1 MTRALPAGRP
11 IKHRPVFGLFDPD
24 GWAWATVKASFW
36 LFVII
41 VTLGYVPDRAY
52 YFIVSRT
59 FDIIGTPGL
68 SIVNLC
74 PPENGAT
81 MPCPVPAGGVLP
93 WQASPPEISLP
104 QPRTGGVA
112 AQIGTTLLYIGGT
125 DGKTP
130 SATTYRATID
140 KGTFGAWVEG
150 PALPAAR
157 TDAGLAILSGTA
169 YLAGGLG
176 PDGAPTDTLYSIGVD
191 PTTNKLG
198 GWKAVTGVNLPAP
211 RSGSAVVAVADGI
224 VVLGGRGPDG
234 KVTSTVWKATLD
246 STSGKLGAFK
256 EQPALP
262 HPVADAAAGFA
273 GTFVWVYGG
282 SDDAGATAVVQRA
295 DYGTLTAPT
304 ASGGASAAP
313 AASTAPASPSASG
326 ATAQGVI
333 AWAVAAPGATGLDL
347 PAPRTGGAG
356 FVSNGAIYMAGGSDG
371 TTAHGEL
378 YWALPDA
385 NGNLPGGWQHLV
397 ATDLPVGIAYA
408 APVVT
413 GGNAILIGGTTS
425 TGVVATSTRASLGPQ
440 SPFFQAGLVG
450 FLPGVVV
457 PGLQIGGQIG
467 TQLGLLA
474 AAGVGTGN
482 FVILIALGWAFNHKP
497 QIAAWRDRRR
507 REREAKAP
515 DPA

>member
-41 VTLGYVPDRAY
+41 ITLGYIPDRAY

-74 PPENGAT
+74 PPENGST
-81 MPCPVPAGGVLP
+81 VPCPVPAGGVLP
-93 WQASPPEISLP
+93 WQASPPEIALP
-104 QPRTGGVA
+104 QARTGGVA
-112 AQIGTTLLYIGGT
+112 AQVGTNLLYIGGT
-125 DGKTP
+125 DGKIA
-130 SATTYRATID
+130 SATTYLASVD
-140 KGTFGAWVEG
+140 KGTFGAWAEG

-157 TDAGLAILSGTA
+157 TDAGTATLSGTV

-176 PDGAPTDTLYSIGVD
+176 PDGAPTDTLYSIGID
-191 PTTNKLG
+191 PTTSKLG
-198 GWKAVTGVNLPAP
+198 QWKAVDKVTLPAP
-211 RSGSAVVAVADGI
+211 RSGSAVIAVADGL
-224 VVLGGRGPDG
+224 VVIGGRGSDG

-246 STSGKLGAFK
+246 KDGKLGAFK
-256 EQPALP
+256 DQPALP
-262 HPVADAAAGFA
+262 HPVADAGAAFA
-273 GTFVWVYGG
+273 GTFLWVYGG

-295 DYGTLTAPT
+295 DYGTVTAPA
-304 ASGGASAAP
+304 ASGAASAAP
-313 AASTAPASPSASG
+313 ASPAAS
-326 ATAQGVI
+326 ATPAQGVV
-333 AWAVAAPGATGLDL
+333 AWATAAPGATGLDL

-356 FVSNGAIYMAGGSDG
+356 FVSNGAIYLAGGSDG
-371 TTAHGEL
+371 TTTHGEL
-378 YWALPDA
+378 YWAVPDS
-385 NGNLPGGWQHLV
+385 NGSLPGGWQHLA
-397 ATDLPVGIAYA
+397 ATDLPGGLAYA

-413 GGNAILIGGTTS
+413 GGSAILIGGTTA
-425 TGVVATSTRASLGPQ
+425 GGILTSSARASLAPQ

-450 FLPGVVV
+450 FLPGVVI

-507 REREAKAP
+507 RAREAKAP
-515 DPA
+515 KPA

>member
-1 MTRALPAGRP
+1 MAKALPAGRP
-11 IKHRPVFGLFDPD
+11 IRHRPVFGLFDPD
-24 GWAWATVKASFW
+24 GWAWATVKAGFW

-41 VTLGYVPDRAY
+41 VTLGYIPDRAY

-74 PPENGAT
+74 PPENGST
-81 MPCPVPAGGVLP
+81 MPCPVPVGGVLP
-93 WQASPPEISLP
+93 WQVSPPEISLP

-112 AQIGTTLLYIGGT
+112 AQIGTNLLYIGGT
-125 DGKTP
+125 DGKTA
-130 SATTYRATID
+130 SATTYLATLA
-140 KGTFGAWVEG
+140 KGTFGAWAEG

-157 TDAGLAILSGTA
+157 TDPGLAVLSGTA

-176 PDGAPTDTLYSIGVD
+176 PDGAPTDTLYSLGID

-198 GWKAVTGVNLPAP
+198 AWKAVEKVKLPAP
-211 RSGSAVVAVADGI
+211 RSGAAAVAVADGI
-224 VVLGGRGPDG
+224 VVIGGRGPDG
-234 KVTSTVWKATLD
+234 KVTSTVWKSTLD
-246 STSGKLGAFK
+246 KDGKLGAFV
-256 EQPALP
+256 EQPGLP
-262 HPVADAAAGFA
+262 HAVADAAAAFA

-282 SDDAGATAVVQRA
+282 SDDAGATMAVQRA
-295 DYGTLTAPT
+295 DYGTVTAPA
-304 ASGGASAAP
+304 ASGAASAAP
-313 AASTAPASPSASG
+313 APSASG
-326 ATAQGVI
+326 ATTQGVI
-333 AWAVAAPGATGLDL
+333 RWAVPVSGSTGSNL

-356 FVSNGAIYMAGGSDG
+356 FVSNGIIYLAGGSDG
-371 TTAHGEL
+371 TAAHGEL
-378 YWALPDA
+378 YWAVPDS
-385 NGNLPGGWQHLV
+385 NGNITAGWQHLA
-397 ATDLPVGIAYA
+397 ATDLPGGLAYA

-413 GGNAILIGGTTS
+413 GGNAILIGGTTQG
-425 TGVVATSTRASLGPQ
+425 GVVASSARASLAPQ
-440 SPFFQAGLVG
+440 APFFQAGLVG
-450 FLPGVVV
+450 FLPGVVI

-482 FVILIALGWAFNHKP
+482 FAILIALGWAFNHKP

-507 REREAKAP
+507 RARDAKAP

>member
-1 MTRALPAGRP
+1 MAKALPAGRP

-24 GWAWATVKASFW
+24 GWAWATVKAGFW

-41 VTLGYVPDRAY
+41 VTLGYIPDRAY

-68 SIVNLC
+68 SIINLC
-74 PPENGAT
+74 PPENGP
-81 MPCPVPAGGVLP
+81 MVPCPVPAGGVLP
-93 WQASPPEISLP
+93 WQASPAEINLP
-104 QPRTGGVA
+104 QPRTGGAA
-112 AQIGTTLLYIGGT
+112 AQIGTTLFYIGGT
-125 DGKTP
+125 DGKTA
-130 SATTYRATID
+130 SATTYQATVD
-140 KGTFGAWVEG
+140 KGTIGAWAEG

-157 TDAGLAILSGTA
+157 TDAGTATLNGTV

-176 PDGAPTDTLYSIGVD
+176 PDGAPTDTLYSLGID

-198 GWKAVTGVNLPAP
+198 GWAAVDKVKLPAP
-211 RSGSAVVAVADGI
+211 RSGASAVAVADGI

-246 STSGKLGAFK
+246 SSSGKLGAFK

-262 HPVADAAAGFA
+262 HPIADAAAAFA
-273 GTFVWVYGG
+273 GTFIWVYGG
-282 SDDAGATAVVQRA
+282 SDDAGATAAVQRA
-295 DYGTLTAPT
+295 DYGTVT
-304 ASGGASAAP
+304 AP
-313 AASTAPASPSASG
+313 AASGAAPASPAASAVTTQ
-326 ATAQGVI
+326 AVLK
-333 AWAVAAPGATGLDL
+333 WAVAAAGTTGIDL
-347 PAPRTGGAG
+347 PAARTGGAG
-356 FVSNGAIYMAGGSDG
+356 FVSNGALYLAGGSDG
-371 TTAHGEL
+371 TTTHGEL
-378 YWALPDA
+378 YWAVPDS
-385 NGNLPGGWQHLV
+385 NGNITGGWQHLA
-397 ATDLPVGIAYA
+397 ATDLPSGLAYA

-425 TGVVATSTRASLGPQ
+425 SGVLASAVRASLGPQ
-440 SPFFQAGLVG
+440 APFFQAGLVG

-482 FVILIALGWAFNHKP
+482 FAILVALGWAFNHKP

-507 REREAKAP
+507 RDREAKAP
-515 DPA
+515 KPA

>member
-1 MTRALPAGRP
+1 MTKALPAGRP

-24 GWAWATVKASFW
+24 GWAWATVKAGFW

-41 VTLGYVPDRAY
+41 ITLGYIPDRAY

-74 PPENGAT
+74 PPENGST
-81 MPCPVPAGGVLP
+81 MPCPVPAGSVLP

-104 QPRTGGVA
+104 QPRTGGAA

-125 DGKTP
+125 DGKAA
-130 SATTYRATID
+130 SATTYIATLD
-140 KGTFGAWVEG
+140 KGTFGAWTEG

-157 TDAGLAILSGTA
+157 TDAGMAVLNGTA
-169 YLAGGLG
+169 FLAGGLG
-176 PDGAPTDTLYSIGVD
+176 PDGAPTATLYSLAID
-191 PTTNKLG
+191 PTTTKLG
-198 GWKAVTGVNLPAP
+198 NWAVVDKVQLPAP
-211 RSGSAVVAVADGI
+211 RSGASVVAVPDGI

-256 EQPALP
+256 DQPGLP
-262 HPVADAAAGFA
+262 HPVADAAAAYA
-273 GTFVWVYGG
+273 GTWVWVYGG
-282 SDDAGATAVVQRA
+282 SDEAGPTAAVQRA
-295 DYGTLTAPT
+295 DYGAVTAP
-304 ASGGASAAP
+304 AAGGAASAAP
-313 AASTAPASPSASG
+313 ASPAASG
-326 ATAQGVI
+326 ATTQGVI
-333 AWAVAAPGATGLDL
+333 AWAVPTAAAGGSNL

-356 FVSNGAIYMAGGSDG
+356 FVSNGALYLAGGSDG

-378 YWALPDA
+378 YWAVPD
-385 NGNLPGGWQHLV
+385 NSGNIAGWQHLA
-397 ATDLPVGIAYA
+397 ATDLPAAVAHA

-413 GGNAILIGGTTS
+413 GGYAILIGGTS
-425 TGVVATSTRASLGPQ
+425 ASGVVATSSRASMAPQ
-440 SPFFQAGLVG
+440 APFFQAGLVG

-482 FVILIALGWAFNHKP
+482 FAILVALGWAFNHKP

-507 REREAKAP
+507 RAREARAP
-515 DPA
+515 KPV

>member
-1 MTRALPAGRP
+1 MAKALPAGRP

-41 VTLGYVPDRAY
+41 ITLGYVPDRAY

-68 SIVNLC
+68 SIINLC

-81 MPCPVPAGGVLP
+81 VPCPVPPGGVLP
-93 WQASPPEISLP
+93 WQPSPPEINLP
-104 QPRTGGVA
+104 QPRTGGAA
-112 AQIGTTLLYIGGT
+112 AQIGTNLLYIGGT
-125 DGKTP
+125 DGKTA
-130 SATTYRATID
+130 SATTYRATLD
-140 KGTFGAWVEG
+140 KGTFGAWIEG

-157 TDAGLAILSGTA
+157 TDAGMAVLNGTA
-169 YLAGGLG
+169 FLAGGLG
-176 PDGAPTDTLYSIGVD
+176 PDGAPTDTLWSLGID
-191 PTTNKLG
+191 PTTTKLG
-198 GWKAVTGVNLPAP
+198 SWTVVDKVKLPAP
-211 RSGSAVVAVADGI
+211 RSGAAVVAVADGI
-224 VVLGGRGPDG
+224 VVIGGRGPDG
-234 KVTSTVWKATLD
+234 KVTSTVWKSTLD
-246 STSGKLGAFK
+246 STGKLGTFA

-262 HPVADAAAGFA
+262 HPVADAAAAFA

-282 SDDAGATAVVQRA
+282 SDDAGATAAVQRA
-295 DYGTLTAPT
+295 DFGTVTAPA
-304 ASGGASAAP
+304 ASGAAP
-313 AASTAPASPSASG
+313 AASPAASA
-326 ATAQGVI
+326 TTTQGVI
-333 AWAVAAPGATGLDL
+333 KWAVPAAGAVGQNL
-347 PAPRTGGAG
+347 PAARTGGAG
-356 FVSNGAIYMAGGSDG
+356 FVSNGALYLAGGSDG
-371 TTAHGEL
+371 TTTHGEL
-378 YWALPDA
+378 YWAVPDS
-385 NGNLPGGWQHLV
+385 NGTINGGWQHLA
-397 ATDLPVGIAYA
+397 ATDLPSGLAYA

-425 TGVVATSTRASLGPQ
+425 GGVLASAARASLGPQ

-482 FVILIALGWAFNHKP
+482 FAILVAIGWAFNHKP

-515 DPA
+515 KPA